1 MADEVTKAILEA
13 SPELERD
20 IIEDEVFSLSELER
34 SINEEGQNDPNEL
47 LKRRFLCKGHIT
59 MIAAQ
64 TGCGK
69 SSLIMQMIFCFALG
83 RDCFGLQPVRP
94 LKTLLIQGENDRR
107 DLYEEMQ
114 GIQRG
119 LSYHALITWPELE
132 RAKDNITVRTCTKY
146 SGEAFLEYLETI
158 LSEARNQF
166 DLLVIDPLFSY
177 AGCDLSKEQGKVSEF
192 LRNGINTIIRAQRVG
207 CIFVHHMNK
216 PAKTELPNR
225 NYNSTYDYA
234 GSGEIANLMRAV
246 IVLERLKDDESKIF
260 YRLIAPKRG
269 GRIEPD
275 YCRYLAWATDGGI
288 YWQEIEPPKQS
299 EDTREAREEE
309 RKKQRADKFTELAKE
324 AAQLLKP
331 GEVIPK
337 KEFRERFAGALKITG
352 NRDKDVIMS
361 FCIGQGFILERE
373 KQPGEKFGRGVS
385 KLVELPAEQK
395 TNYPHDEESS

>member
-13 SPELERD
+13 NPELERD
-20 IIEDEVFSLSELER
+20 ILEDEVFSLSELEK
-34 SINEEGQNDPNEL
+34 IIDGEGQNDPNEL
-47 LKRRFLCKGHIT
+47 LKRRFLCKGHIA

-83 RDCFGLQPVRP
+83 RECFGLLPVRP

-107 DLYEEMQ
+107 DLYEEIQ
-114 GIQRG
+114 GIQKG

-146 SGEAFLEYLETI
+146 SGEAFLEYLQAV
-158 LSEARNQF
+158 LSEARNQY

-192 LRNGINTIIRAQRVG
+192 LRNGINTIIRAQSVG

-216 PAKTELPNR
+216 PAKNELPNR

-246 IVLERLKDDESKIF
+246 IVLERLKGDESKIF

-299 EDTREAREEE
+299 EDTRENREEE
-309 RKKQRADKFTELAKE
+309 RENRKKERIAERARQ
-324 AAQLLKP
+324 AACLLKP
-331 GEVIPK
+331 GEAIPISDLRK
-337 KEFRERFAGALKITG
+337 SIAGKLISTS
-352 NRDKDVIMS
+352 KDEIENIIS
-361 FCIGQGFILERE
+361 YCIENGFIIARGL
-373 KQPGEKFGRGVS
+373 KPGEKFGRGVS
-385 KLVELPAEQK
+385 KLVELPAEDND
-395 TNYPHDEESS
+395 TDD

>member
-1 MADEVTKAILEA
+1 MPDEVTKAIIEA
-13 SPELERD
+13 MPDVLG
-20 IIEDEVFSLSELER
+20 DEMFSLSDLEKM
-34 SINEEGQNDPNEL
+34 IDAEGKNDPNEL
-47 LKRRFLCKGHIT
+47 LERRFLCKGHIA

-69 SSLIMQMIFCFALG
+69 SSLVMQMIFCFALG
-83 RDCFGLQPVRP
+83 RDCFGLKPVRP

-107 DLYEEMQ
+107 DLYEEIT
-114 GIQRG
+114 GIQKG
-119 LSYHALITWPELE
+119 LSYHVNVAWPELE
-132 RAKDNITVRTCTKY
+132 RAKEKIIVRTCTAY
-146 SGEAFLEYLETI
+146 SGDDFLDYLQNV
-158 LSEARNQF
+158 LSVSKDV

-192 LRNGINTIIRAQRVG
+192 LRNGINTIIRAQKVG

-216 PAKTELPNR
+216 PPKTELLNQ

-234 GSGEIANLMRAV
+234 GSSEIANLMRAV

-288 YWQEIEPPKQS
+288 YWQEIEPPKQN
-299 EDTREAREEE
+299 ENTQEAREEE
-309 RKKQRADKFTELAKE
+309 RERRKAERYTDLAKH
-324 AAQLLKP
+324 AAQLLRP

-337 KEFRERFAGALKITG
+337 NDFRKKFAGVLKITS
-352 NRDKDVIMS
+352 NTDKENILDI
-361 FCIGQGFILERE
+361 CIGQGFIIERDRR
-373 KQPGEKFGRGVS
+373 PDEKFGRGVYKVVMLPPDNS
-385 KLVELPAEQK
+385 ELSPTLGK
-395 TNYPHDEESS
+395 ESRES